1 MHELAV
7 LQSIVET
14 VCEHAGSS
22 VVTTVRLGIGLQ
34 SGVSP
39 AALEFCFELATRD
52 TVLDGAELVMDVLP
66 GRQLMIDS
74 IEVV

>member
-1 MHELAV
+1 VHELAV
-7 LQSIVET
+7 VRSIVET
-14 VCEHAGSS
+14 VAAHAGGGA
-22 VVTTVRLGIGLQ
+22 VARVRLVIGSQ

-39 AALEFCFELATRD
+39 EALEFCFGLATRD
-52 TVLDGAELVMDVLP
+52 TVLDGADLTVDVRP